1 MCYAQHVI
9 VLLELVRS
17 IQRNW
22 SSSNIGMK
30 KQIQKVTHIT
40 LGCVGPSDIPI
51 LN

>member
-17 IQRNW
+17 IHRNW
-22 SSSNIGMK
+22 SSSAIGMK

-40 LGCVGPSDIPI
+40 LSCVGPSDIPI